1 MARART
7 RIRVKFSDTDATG
20 TVYHGNFTHYME
32 WGRLEVL
39 RRARPRHGDAAA
51 RAKLE
56 PLNFVIAHI
65 EIDYRS
71 PVRFPDE
78 LEVDSW
84 VRKIGRTSVSFG
96 FRLRRIHDGVVVA
109 DGHDVIVFVDEA
121 GKSTPVPSCL
131 REGLEA
137 FIDPGPQDETP
148 VPVVVGSTNP
158 AKVHAVR
165 SALSRTGLDAVVEG
179 VAVSTD
185 DAQPVGDEAIRRG
198 AEERARQALQHL
210 AAQRAGEGTGQP
222 PATGSDGAPAGGL
235 ALGLESGLVVLNDD
249 VYVTGWCVALDN
261 RGRRGAARGAQVQ
274 LPAAVAR
281 RVLAGENLSSI
292 IDELSGMQ
300 HSGTRSGAM
309 GYLTGGAY
317 DRRDAW
323 EGAVALAL
331 APFLRPDLYTDS

>member
-51 RAKLE
+51 RARLE

-65 EIDYRS
+65 ELDFRS

-84 VRKIGRTSVSFG
+84 VRKIGNTSVSFG

-109 DGHDVIVFVDEA
+109 DGHDVIVFVDEE
-121 GKSTPVPSCL
+121 GRPTPVPSCL
-131 REGLEA
+131 RDGLEA
-137 FIDPGPQDETP
+137 FIDPGPQDEEP

-158 AKVHAVR
+158 AKIHAVR

-179 VAVSTD
+179 VAVTTA

-198 AEERARQALQHL
+198 AEERARQALDHL
-210 AAQRAGEGTGQP
+210 AARAGQP
-222 PATGSDGAPAGGL
+222 AEGL
-235 ALGLESGLVVLNDD
+235 ALGLESGLVVMGDD
-249 VYVTGWCVALDN
+249 VYVTGWCVALD
-261 RGRRGAARGAQVQ
+261 RQGRKGAARGAQVQ
-274 LPAAVAR
+274 LPAAVAQ
-281 RVLAGENLSSI
+281 RVLAGESLADV
-292 IDELSGMQ
+292 IDELSGLQ

-331 APFLRPDLYTDS
+331 APFLRPDLYTGP